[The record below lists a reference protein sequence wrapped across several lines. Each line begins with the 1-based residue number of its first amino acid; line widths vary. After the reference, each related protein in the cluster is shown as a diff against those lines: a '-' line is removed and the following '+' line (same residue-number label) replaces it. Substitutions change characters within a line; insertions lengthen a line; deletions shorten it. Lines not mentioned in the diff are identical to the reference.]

1 MSNNILYHP
10 KLENLNSFLPQMT
23 SDTYQP
29 PFYFGGSNV
38 PAILDPSS
46 HIIGSGIYKKSKP
59 KIYNNLR
66 EARQKIYYKK

>member
-1 MSNNILYHP
+1 
-10 KLENLNSFLPQMT
+10 MT
-23 SDTYQP
+23 SDTFQP
-29 PFYFGGSNV
+29 PFYFGGSDV

-59 KIYNNLR
+59 KIYTNLR